1 MYASYEGVCGVSLLK
16 QTGPLLL
23 LFLPRYISPVS
34 ISCGHPIPPPPPFP
48 HLTNCLCGSEKGRG
62 NGGEIHQRLREKRA
76 KKRSTQGANQGQG
89 GSGLFQR
96 IGTAGENQCVDRA
109 RRSKGER
116 RGNTIAPNRRG
127 RGGTNDVW
135 GKGGEGREK
144 KGNTQENEKFI
155 RTLGEEAV
163 DVENNMGSS
172 AEMEEGKRKGG
183 ERKGV
188 TAAIKAVPAVDLKR
202 RERERERK
210 GFLCSSYTK
219 RG

>member
-1 MYASYEGVCGVSLLK
+1 MRIGEGG
-16 QTGPLLL
+16 
-23 LFLPRYISPVS
+23 
-34 ISCGHPIPPPPPFP
+34 
-48 HLTNCLCGSEKGRG
+48 G

-96 IGTAGENQCVDRA
+96 LGTAGENQCVDRA

-172 AEMEEGKRKGG
+172 AEMEEEEEGK
-183 ERKGV
+183 RKGV

-202 RERERERK
+202 REREREK
-210 GFLCSSYTK
+210 GFFMLQLHQAGMKSQKKSSLVLDVVCLESDMTSRNIYV
-219 RG
+219 RGRDICIRDGNS

>member
-1 MYASYEGVCGVSLLK
+1 MFG
-16 QTGPLLL
+16 
-23 LFLPRYISPVS
+23 
-34 ISCGHPIPPPPPFP
+34 
-48 HLTNCLCGSEKGRG
+48 
-62 NGGEIHQRLREKRA
+62 
-76 KKRSTQGANQGQG
+76 
-89 GSGLFQR
+89 
-96 IGTAGENQCVDRA
+96 
-109 RRSKGER
+109 
-116 RGNTIAPNRRG
+116 
-127 RGGTNDVW
+127 

-172 AEMEEGKRKGG
+172 AEMEEGKRKG
-183 ERKGV
+183 V
-188 TAAIKAVPAVDLKR
+188 TAAIKAVPAVDLKRR